1 MLKEKMISYTKYSEA
16 AFQESQIISFNKYD
30 KQSNSFRVYKDGF
43 AGIYFQFGKVDDKE
57 GFKKAEDNLELKRP
71 YPFDLES
78 GKRSRDKTEVILSD
92 QEILKTAKKVLSY
105 LKKNY
110 PDFVY
115 EGSVFAVQTK
125 NTMQND
131 KGLDYSFTDGYNSIS
146 LTFKHKESKELCD
159 GFLRFNQRTLK
170 VRSFYKMADA
180 YLANYLKEVPMPK
193 ECIIMKT
200 YYDFTG
206 KLAESIDAE
215 KLKLGT
221 SLLSGKIGQKLFAD
235 DFTLMHDVTEKN
247 CWMNPFWD
255 GEGVVNK
262 GDKVTFI
269 KNGKLL
275 RGYADKKTAKK
286 YRVKATGSANTNF
299 SDIPSNGYCTMTIK
313 IGKKSAKELL
323 NGKLAIIPMLY
334 SGGGFKEHG
343 EYKMPVHVAF
353 LTDGEQILG
362 RVPPFTMSTTMF
374 DMFGKDFIGIA
385 KTNKLFNDKCILVK
399 MKAEK
404 LSSAAQN

>member
-1 MLKEKMISYTKYSEA
+1 MGG
-16 AFQESQIISFNKYD
+16 
-30 KQSNSFRVYKDGF
+30 RG
-43 AGIYFQFGKVDDKE
+43 
-57 GFKKAEDNLELKRP
+57 
-71 YPFDLES
+71 
-78 GKRSRDKTEVILSD
+78 VIW
-92 QEILKTAKKVLSY
+92 QK
-105 LKKNY
+105 
-110 PDFVY
+110 
-115 EGSVFAVQTK
+115 VQTK
-125 NTMQND
+125 NTMQNE

-275 RGYADKKTAKK
+275 RGYADKKTAKNEQ
-286 YRVKATGSANTNF
+286 VKILLANFDLNSSQKCNKMITEAEEEEGRENRLVFWCF
-299 SDIPSNGYCTMTIK
+299 S
-313 IGKKSAKELL
+313 
-323 NGKLAIIPMLY
+323 
-334 SGGGFKEHG
+334 
-343 EYKMPVHVAF
+343 
-353 LTDGEQILG
+353 
-362 RVPPFTMSTTMF
+362 
-374 DMFGKDFIGIA
+374 
-385 KTNKLFNDKCILVK
+385 LVK
-399 MKAEK
+399 TKRYHLLLRNGRTINSPFFVRK
-404 LSSAAQN
+404 KIF